1 MSIENL
7 PPTPTPASALRDR
20 LRGRLTDAM
29 RGKDRTAVRALRSL
43 MSAIDNA
50 EAAPLADHQVEAS
63 SVGAGSADVERLIL
77 GEADLA
83 RIVDRE
89 IADRLAAADEI
100 ERGGPAE
107 AADELRAEAKVLREH
122 VG

>member
-1 MSIENL
+1 
-7 PPTPTPASALRDR
+7 
-20 LRGRLTDAM
+20 M

-50 EAAPLADHQVEAS
+50 EAAPLADHQVAGAVEAS